1 MSNIQQIYS
10 IINNVAQQ
18 ALGEKTVNVVDT
30 ASFVSLGDAVLSS
43 SENTDNFLNTLCD
56 RIGKTVYSVR
66 RYAGEVD
73 KLVRQSFEY
82 GCIVQKIYVDL
93 PEAKKNNAWEIGK
106 GEYEP
111 TYAPVIKPT
120 AKQKLFNKIS
130 TWEIDVTIPDY
141 MLKTAFTNE
150 TAMAVFIDAIFT
162 SMDNMMTLALENN
175 VNLTRA
181 NFIANKLNTKKACGA
196 INLLTAYNTETNNS
210 LTVANCLKDV
220 DFLKW
225 SSMQINLWAKRMT
238 RMSELFNDEGYKR
251 HTPKDELVVN
261 ILDNYATA
269 TASYLESNTYHNE
282 LVKLPM
288 YESVPYWQGCGTD
301 YSFAEVSKVHV
312 KIDDETIIEQTGVL
326 ALISDYEAM
335 GVTLNNRRA
344 TSERNNKDEYTNYY
358 NKADIGY
365 FNDMS
370 ENGIVFYI
378 AET

>member
-1 MSNIQQIYS
+1 MSSVEQIYT
-10 IINNVAQQ
+10 IINDVAKQT
-18 ALGEKTVNVVDT
+18 LGETAVSAVDT
-30 ASFVSLGDAVLSS
+30 ASFISLGDAVLSS
-43 SENTDNFLNTLCD
+43 AESTDSFLNTLLD

-73 KLVRQSFEY
+73 KLVRHSFEY

-111 TYAPVIKPT
+111 TYAPVIKPS

-162 SMDNMMTLALENN
+162 SVDNMMTLALENN

-181 NFIANKLNTKKACGA
+181 NFIANKLNSKKACGA

-225 SSMQINLWAKRMT
+225 SSMQINLWVKRMT

-261 ILDNYATA
+261 ILDNYASA
-269 TASYLESNTYHNE
+269 TASYLESSTYHNE

-288 YESVPYWQGCGTD
+288 YESVAYWQGCGTD
-301 YSFAEVSKVHV
+301 YSFDEVSKVHV
-312 KIDDETIIEQTGVL
+312 KIGDTTIEQTGVL

-335 GVTLNNRRA
+335 GVTLNNRRG
-344 TSERNNKDEYTNYY
+344 TTERNNKDEYTNYY
-358 NKADIGY
+358 SKADIGY